1 MFQEKGVDVRRL
13 LDELGGRLAH
23 AVTGA
28 SLDPLEQGLLGAA
41 TGLMLDLGGE
51 LVGVHRHDTVVG
63 LGRHDQQRWVLDAR
77 LDVVER

>member
-28 SLDPLEQGLLGAA
+28 SLDPLEQGLLEPPPA
-41 TGLMLDLGGE
+41 
-51 LVGVHRHDTVVG
+51 
-63 LGRHDQQRWVLDAR
+63 
-77 LDVVER
+77 